1 MRPTE
6 APSSC
11 QSARLSSLILRRM
24 AEEYLQ
30 TIRLLLLP
38 PLPSLLQKS
47 PVPLLLLPNQRQL
60 KLHRLL
66 PKSRQLRRTQ
76 LQPRALLPQL
86 ALALLNPRLPHQL
99 QRRPRQAQEPT
110 TVLMLQ
116 SRRTL
121 RSQEPKVT
129 DSSSRNRQSST
140 ITITSLS

>member
-30 TIRLLLLP
+30 TMLLP
-38 PLPSLLQKS
+38 PLSSLLQKS
-47 PVPLLLLPNQRQL
+47 PVLRFLPNQRQL

-66 PKSRQLRRTQ
+66 PKRRQLRRTQ

-99 QRRPRQAQEPT
+99 QSRQRQAQEPI

>member
-30 TIRLLLLP
+30 TILLLLLP

-47 PVPLLLLPNQRQL
+47 PVLLLLPNQRQL

-66 PKSRQLRRTQ
+66 PKRRQLRRTQ

-86 ALALLNPRLPHQL
+86 ALALLNPRLPQQL
-99 QRRPRQAQEPT
+99 LSRQRSAQEPI